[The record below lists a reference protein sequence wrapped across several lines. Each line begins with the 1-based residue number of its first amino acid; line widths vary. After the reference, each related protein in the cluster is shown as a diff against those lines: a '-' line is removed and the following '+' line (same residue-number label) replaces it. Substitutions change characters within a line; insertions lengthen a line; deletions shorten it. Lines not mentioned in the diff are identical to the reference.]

1 MESLNNVNTANN
13 SLWDSSGIVV
23 LFYTTME
30 KLPIIDA
37 FVDAP
42 TVPLPKPP
50 PAESKAGDGDG
61 SGDGGGF
68 TLSST
73 MGKALTDLDLGKTP
87 TNS

>member
-1 MESLNNVNTANN
+1 M
-13 SLWDSSGIVV
+13 WDSSGIVFGP